1 MNVRVEVRARSTRC
15 ACRCARNHA
24 NAHQSI
30 AQLFSANSLFS
41 LNPVSAL
48 QEMHTF
54 WPEWI
59 GGSRT
64 LRDSY
69 ELFDRLRRAGVRAH
83 AYP

>member
-1 MNVRVEVRARSTRC
+1 MP
-15 ACRCARNHA
+15 
-24 NAHQSI
+24 
-30 AQLFSANSLFS
+30 FS

-69 ELFDRLRRAGVRAH
+69 ELFDRLRWAGVRAH